1 MLQPI
6 FKAGLSAVFFAAVSG
21 NCTVPAADP
30 GSARQPDSRPPT
42 APAQAGMPA
51 PAAGM
56 PMPNAGTRS
65 PSLSGGASGAPVH
78 AGSAAPPAQDA
89 STPTLADA
97 SVPSTPSDASVVPD
111 AAPAADGGTAA
122 GCQGALCEGFEGAT
136 LDALHWEVVT
146 PSCPAGTGKISL
158 DSSQAHSGKQAVRVD
173 GAAGFCNHVFARPLN
188 TQFTGSD
195 PLYARF
201 YVRMSN
207 AFGQGHVTWLAM
219 HDEHEMKDL
228 RMGGQSEI
236 LMWNRESDDAT
247 MPELSP
253 KGISLSVKPA
263 VNTWSCVEFLV
274 DGKAG
279 KLSTWVDGKAV
290 EGLTLEGEPTPDVDA
305 QWQRKADWHP
315 QLSDI
320 RFGWE
325 SYGGDANTLWFD
337 DVVLGTS
344 RTGC

>member
-1 MLQPI
+1 M
-6 FKAGLSAVFFAAVSG
+6 
-21 NCTVPAADP
+21 
-30 GSARQPDSRPPT
+30 PDS
-42 APAQAGMPA
+42 G
-51 PAAGM
+51 
-56 PMPNAGTRS
+56 
-65 PSLSGGASGAPVH
+65 
-78 AGSAAPPAQDA
+78 AAPDA
-89 STPTLADA
+89 
-97 SVPSTPSDASVVPD
+97 
-111 AAPAADGGTAA
+111 AADGGGPSG
-122 GCQGALCEGFEGAT
+122 GCMGTLCEGFEGAT

-158 DSSQAHSGKQAVRVD
+158 DSSQAHSGKQAARVD
-173 GAAGFCNHVFARPLN
+173 GAAGYCNHVFVRPLS
-188 TQFTGSD
+188 TQFMGSD

-201 YVRMSN
+201 YVRMST

-219 HDEHEMKDL
+219 HDDKEMKDL

-236 LMWNRESDDAT
+236 MMWNRESDDAT

-263 VNTWSCVEFLV
+263 ANTWLCVEFLV

-290 EGLTLEGEPTPDVDA
+290 EGLTLEGEPTPDVDS
-305 QWQRKADWHP
+305 QWQRKMDWHP

-337 DVVLGTS
+337 DVVLGS
-344 RTGC
+344 ARTGC